1 MTHSRRN
8 LYWSA
13 SLILVFAVHVGVFLW
28 ALYWKPEAIA
38 IEAPPAAM
46 MIELQPLAAPPPPA
60 PPVPE
65 QEPEPE
71 PIPKVVEAPKPKLVI
86 EQPKPKPKPR
96 PKPPEPKSQPKPQ
109 PAPEKPPETPAP
121 NQAPANTQA
130 SAPKAADAS
139 PGRPAA
145 SNESLRN
152 VWLSKVHAH
161 LSRRMHYPERERR
174 FSRIGDRHTVT
185 LSFEVTAGGEILQ
198 AKVKNSTARAGF
210 DRDVLVQLRRASPV
224 PVPPKELLG
233 NGNVSLNFPL
243 NFELTR

>member
-1 MTHSRRN
+1 MTNSRRD
-8 LYWSA
+8 LYWAA
-13 SLILVFAVHVGVFLW
+13 SLILVLAVHIGVFLW

-46 MIELQPLAAPPPPA
+46 MVELQPLAPPPA
-60 PPVPE
+60 PAPQPVV
-65 QEPEPE
+65 EPEPE
-71 PIPKVVEAPKPKLVI
+71 PLPKVVEAPKPKLVI

-96 PKPPEPKSQPKPQ
+96 PKPPEPKPQPKPQ
-109 PAPEKPPETPAP
+109 PVPEKPAQTQPQSEST
-121 NQAPANTQA
+121 ANTA
-130 SAPKAADAS
+130 PTAPKAAEAA

-152 VWLSKVHAH
+152 VWLAKVHAH
-161 LSRRMHYPERERR
+161 LSRRMHYPDRERR

-185 LSFEVTAGGEILQ
+185 LSFEVTPSGDILQ
-198 AKVKNSTARAGF
+198 AKVKDSTARASF

-224 PVPPKELLG
+224 PQPPKELLG